1 MQYTIRKIPERL
13 DRAIRERARREGKSL
28 NRVTIEALMQAF
40 GLDGENLRRRDL
52 SDLAGTWKDDPETE
66 QALAEQRRIEVD
78 LWS

>member
-1 MQYTIRKIPERL
+1 MQYTVRKIPKRL

-40 GLDGENLRRRDL
+40 GLDGERIRRRDL
-52 SDLAGTWKDDPETE
+52 SDLAGSWKDDPETE
-66 QALAEQRRIEVD
+66 QALAEQRRIDAD

>member
-1 MQYTIRKIPERL
+1 MQYTIRKIPKRL

-40 GLDGENLRRRDL
+40 GLDGESIRRRDL

-66 QALAEQRRIEVD
+66 RALAEQRRIETD

>member
-1 MQYTIRKIPERL
+1 MQYTIRKIPKRL

-40 GLDGENLRRRDL
+40 GLDGESLRRRDL
-52 SDLAGTWKDDPETE
+52 SDLAGTWKDDSETE
-66 QALAEQRRIEVD
+66 RALAEQRRIETD